1 MLHSPTSTLIYKRS
15 MEMQLNI
22 PGGAVQGQQ
31 VLDFGVQPACSS
43 SPSESQGLAE
53 NFAPFVSVTRLLV

>member
-1 MLHSPTSTLIYKRS
+1 M
-15 MEMQLNI
+15 
-22 PGGAVQGQQ
+22 QGQQ

-43 SPSESQGLAE
+43 SPSESQGLTE